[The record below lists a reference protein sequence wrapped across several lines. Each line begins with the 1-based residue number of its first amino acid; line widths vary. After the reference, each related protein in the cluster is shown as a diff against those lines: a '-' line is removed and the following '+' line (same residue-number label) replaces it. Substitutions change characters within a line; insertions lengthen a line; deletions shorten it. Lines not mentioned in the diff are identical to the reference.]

1 LDEEDGGLRCRR
13 RPVEVEHLIGT
24 AVLDVGDVFQ
34 NVSAGG
40 GANEDGK
47 EIATKTRGVLQFPDR
62 SPVAGGNMA
71 RTRVSPKFQVVI
83 PKEVRESIDLRVGQE
98 MQVVAKGGVITLVPE
113 RPLSSLR
120 GFAKGI
126 RTDKLREK
134 KDRM

>member
-1 LDEEDGGLRCRR
+1 
-13 RPVEVEHLIGT
+13 
-24 AVLDVGDVFQ
+24 
-34 NVSAGG
+34 
-40 GANEDGK
+40 
-47 EIATKTRGVLQFPDR
+47 
-62 SPVAGGNMA
+62 MA

-113 RPLSSLR
+113 RPISSLR